1 MYWEILPSRHDT
13 AIAVMILVAKIVSTE
28 PEQSWGY
35 QSIWV
40 GLAHVA
46 LHFPTKLLTPGGFDM
61 RISHCVPWCTPRPQW
76 TFPNPWSHRWPLLNS
91 IGHKTN

>member
-1 MYWEILPSRHDT
+1 MYWELLPSRHDT

-61 RISHCVPWCTPRPQW
+61 RVSHCVPWCT
-76 TFPNPWSHRWPLLNS
+76 HRLTPPDPS
-91 IGHKTN
+91 GHFQTLGHIDGPC

>member
-1 MYWEILPSRHDT
+1 MYWEILSSRHDT

-46 LHFPTKLLTPGGFDM
+46 YIFL
-61 RISHCVPWCTPRPQW
+61 Q
-76 TFPNPWSHRWPLLNS
+76 NY
-91 IGHKTN
+91 